1 MADSELSPMLQQF
14 QRIKREIP
22 PDALL
27 LFRVGDFYELYFDDA
42 RIGAELLHLALTG
55 RTGVPMA
62 GFPHHAAE
70 SQIARLLKLGRK
82 VAICE
87 QMEEPRPGKL
97 VKREV
102 TQIVSP
108 GAHFDARMLHAEQNN
123 FLAAI
128 TNKQGRFGLALADLT
143 TGDFRLTELE
153 GDEQLQT
160 EIERLR
166 PAEIIVPTELKDTLA
181 SRPASCALRF
191 TAYDDWTFEYD
202 TAYFTLRDHFKT
214 QSLDGFG
221 CTGLTLGIGAA
232 GAILHYLQNGLRRN
246 IHHLQRLTVY
256 STNDFLVLDA
266 VSQRNLELLESAR
279 GDRRFALVGV
289 LDETVTPMGARLLRD
304 WLTHPL
310 HKVEPIVARQQAV
323 AEFIE
328 QSHVLGAFRD
338 ELRNVKDLERTIGR
352 LSVDAG
358 NARDLVVLKQSL
370 QAVPNLQSQITNL
383 KSPMAIMLCGE
394 LHALPEVVA
403 LITNA
408 IVSEPP
414 LALKEGGII
423 REGFDTAL
431 DELRRGSKEG
441 KDWVAALQQK
451 EIERTGITSLKV
463 RFNQVFGY
471 YIEVTK
477 PNLPKV
483 PADYIRKQTVAN
495 GERFVTPELK
505 EMETKILGA
514 DEKAN
519 ALEYELFRKV
529 REQVIAHTA
538 EIQRT
543 AAALATLDV
552 LATFGELA
560 RKRGYCR
567 PVIDEGDRIEIREGR
582 HPVLDVTMLTSP
594 EHLGSG
600 KFVPND
606 ASLDC
611 RENQLL
617 IITGPNMAGKST
629 FIRQV
634 ALLVLLAQTGSFIPA
649 QSATIGLVDRIFTRV
664 GASDDLARGQS
675 TFMVEMN
682 ETANILNNA
691 TPRSLIVLDEI
702 GRGTSTFDGISI
714 AWAVAEFLHNHVGAR
729 TLFATHY
736 HELTDLAA
744 TAPRVKNYSVAVREW
759 KDQIIFLRK
768 IVSGGTDKSY
778 GIQVAR
784 LAGLPQDV
792 IARAKEI
799 LLNLEEAELTPEGK
813 PRLAQ
818 HNLGRRRTKAKDDKS
833 QLGLFGQGEQPTSE
847 K

>member
-1 MADSELSPMLQQF
+1 MADAELTPMLQQY

-42 RIGAELLHLALTG
+42 KAGAELLHLALTG

-82 VAICE
+82 VAICD

-128 TNKQGRFGLALADLT
+128 TTKTPRYGLALADLT
-143 TGDFRLTELE
+143 TGEFRVTELATT
-153 GDEQLQT
+153 EQLQT
-160 EIERLR
+160 ELERLR
-166 PAEIIVPTELKDTLA
+166 PSEIIAPSEQKTMLSQLSTLG
-181 SRPASCALRF
+181 SQRF
-191 TAYDDWTFEYD
+191 SGYDDWTFEYD

-221 CTGLTLGIGAA
+221 CNGLSLGIGAA

-246 IHHLQRLTVY
+246 IQHIQRISVY
-256 STNDFLVLDA
+256 SSGDFLVLDA

-279 GDRRFALVGV
+279 ADRRFALIGV

-304 WLTHPL
+304 WITHPL
-310 HKVEPIVARQQAV
+310 NKLEPIVARQNTV

-328 QSHVLGAFRD
+328 QDRVLGDFR
-338 ELRNVKDLERTIGR
+338 ECLKSVKDLERTIGR

-358 NARDLVVLKQSL
+358 NGRDLVVLKQSL
-370 QAVPNLQSQITNL
+370 LAIPTLKSQIVNL
-383 KSPMAIMLCGE
+383 RSQMAQLLCAE
-394 LHALPEVVA
+394 LHPLPEVVE
-403 LITNA
+403 IVSRA
-408 IVSEPP
+408 IVDEPP
-414 LALKEGGII
+414 MALKEGGII
-423 REGFDTAL
+423 REGFDVPL

-441 KDWVAALQQK
+441 KDWVAALQHQ

-463 RFNQVFGY
+463 RYNNVFGY

-483 PADYIRKQTVAN
+483 PSDYIRKQTVAN
-495 GERFVTPELK
+495 GERFVTPALK
-505 EMETKILGA
+505 EMEAKILGA

-529 REQVIAHTA
+529 RDQVIAHTG

-543 AAALATLDV
+543 AAAIATLDV
-552 LATFGELA
+552 LSTFAELA
-560 RKRGYCR
+560 RRRGYCR
-567 PVIDEGDRIEIREGR
+567 PTINEGSRIEIREGR

-606 ASLDC
+606 SLLDC
-611 RENQLL
+611 QQDQVL

-634 ALLVLLAQTGSFIPA
+634 AVLVLLAQTGAYIPA
-649 QSATIGLVDRIFTRV
+649 ESASIGLVDRIFTRV

-691 TPRSLIVLDEI
+691 TPKSLIVLDEI

-714 AWAVAEFLHNHVGAR
+714 AWAVAEHLHNVVGSR

-744 TAPRVKNYSVAVREW
+744 TLPRVKNYSVAVREW

-768 IVSGGTDKSY
+768 IVAGGTDKSY

-792 IARAKEI
+792 ITRAREI

-818 HNLGRRRTKAKDDKS
+818 HNLGKRRPKGKDDKS
-833 QLGLFGQGEQPTSE
+833 QLGLFGGPPAQ
-847 K
+847 